1 MADEEPTGETGGA
14 AVAAGNQPAVRRSA
28 NIYVD
33 GFNLYYGALKE
44 TEFRWLDIRE
54 FCRKL
59 VPQNPIN
66 RVRYFT
72 APVSARVTDPHG
84 PARQDAYLRALRAVG
99 GIDIHLGHFQQSK
112 VRLPLADQSH
122 NDRPRMVEVY
132 KTEEKG
138 SDVNLASYLL
148 LDAFRKESDIAVVVS
163 NDSDLEEP
171 IRIMIQEL
179 NVPVG
184 LVNPHQAR
192 HRSYDLIKLSPLF
205 FKNVRPSALRACQLP
220 DSVWDSRGEI
230 RRPPTW

>member
-1 MADEEPTGETGGA
+1 MTAE
-14 AVAAGNQPAVRRSA
+14 NQPAEPRSA

-33 GFNLYYGALKE
+33 GFNLYYGALKD

-54 FCRKL
+54 FCQRL
-59 VPQNPIN
+59 VPRNTIK

-72 APVSARVTDPHG
+72 AQVSTRVSDPHG

-99 GIDIHLGHFQQSK
+99 GIDIHLGRFQQSK
-112 VRLPLADQSH
+112 VRLPLADESN
-122 NDRPRMVEVY
+122 NDRPQLVQVY

-184 LVNPHQAR
+184 LVNPHEAK
-192 HRSYDLIKLSPLF
+192 HRSHDLIKLSPLF
-205 FKNVRPSALRACQLP
+205 YKNVRPSALRACQLP
-220 DSVWDSRGEI
+220 DSVWDGQSEI
-230 RRPPTW
+230 RRPATW